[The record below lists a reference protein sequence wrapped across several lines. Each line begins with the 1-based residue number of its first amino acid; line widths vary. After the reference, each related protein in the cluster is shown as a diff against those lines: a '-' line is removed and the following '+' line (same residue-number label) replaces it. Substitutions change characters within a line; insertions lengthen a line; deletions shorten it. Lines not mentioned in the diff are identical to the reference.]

1 MEHVAR
7 RARTSFALAQSF
19 VAAIVVAVVHHPGWA
34 SAELPDGRDHALPC
48 RPTIACTADIVP
60 PGAFEVEGG
69 ILFRRIASK
78 GRLWTFPV
86 LLKQTFT
93 EALQL
98 QVGSNGYTLSRGEV
112 PAQYLDDLT
121 VGAKF
126 HLLDQTA
133 ARPSLS
139 VSAAASIPTFRRA
152 GYLRTYDGLFTGYM
166 TKDIGPV
173 HADLN
178 VGLNL
183 WRIEDRPLP
192 QEFAALALSVN
203 VVAPFAVMIEGYTFT
218 NASPVAARDAGLLFA
233 ISQSP
238 RPWLVFDEG
247 GDLGFF
253 PSTRA
258 YSVFIGATIIPAVL
272 WRK

>member
-1 MEHVAR
+1 MVHDPRWAR
-7 RARTSFALAQSF
+7 
-19 VAAIVVAVVHHPGWA
+19 
-34 SAELPDGRDHALPC
+34 AELPDGRDHALPC
-48 RPTIACTADIVP
+48 RPTIACTADLVP
-60 PGAFEVEGG
+60 PGTFEVEGG
-69 ILFRRIASK
+69 VLFRRIGSE
-78 GRLWTFPV
+78 GRQWTFPA

-112 PAQYLDDLT
+112 PAQYLDDVT
-121 VGAKF
+121 VGPKF
-126 HLLDQTA
+126 HLLDQTLVL
-133 ARPSLS
+133 PSLS

-152 GYLRTYDGLFTGYM
+152 GYLRTYDGLFTGYV
-166 TKDIGPV
+166 TKDMGPV
-173 HADLN
+173 HVDLN
-178 VGLNL
+178 LGLNI
-183 WRIEDRPLP
+183 WRIEEHPLP
-192 QEFAALALSVN
+192 QEFAALAVSMN
-203 VVAPFAVMIEGYTFT
+203 VVAPLAVMIEAYTFT
-218 NASPVAARDAGLLFA
+218 NASPVATRDAGLLFA

-258 YSVFIGATIIPAVL
+258 YSLFVGATIIPAVL